1 MVAVIEKEGILP
13 STISYTK
20 VTTSFSLKMVI
31 INPSSPSIP
40 KMAVSFLLLAN

>member
-1 MVAVIEKEGILP
+1 MIAVIEKEGILP

-20 VTTSFSLKMVI
+20 VATSFSLKMVI